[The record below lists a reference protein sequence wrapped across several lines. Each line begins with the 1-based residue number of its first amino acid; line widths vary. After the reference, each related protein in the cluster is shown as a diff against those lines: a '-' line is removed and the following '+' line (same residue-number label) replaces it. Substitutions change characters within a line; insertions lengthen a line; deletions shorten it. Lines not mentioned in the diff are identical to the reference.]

1 MLQKRPSIARHTTY
15 NLIFRGMTIEL
26 TCAECDYRESG
37 SSDRD
42 LMNKI
47 IMWNHVQKVH
57 PHVAERIMR
66 IYNRVP
72 DDIYDVRPLGRL
84 AF

>member
-1 MLQKRPSIARHTTY
+1 MNAILMCT
-15 NLIFRGMTIEL
+15 
-26 TCAECDYRESG
+26 ECDYQAAG
-37 SSDRD
+37 SLERV

-47 IMWNHVQKVH
+47 IMWNHMQKFH
-57 PHVAERIMR
+57 PQVAERIMR

-72 DDIYDVRPLGRL
+72 DDIYNMRPVGRL

>member
-1 MLQKRPSIARHTTY
+1 MNAILMCT
-15 NLIFRGMTIEL
+15 
-26 TCAECDYRESG
+26 ECNYQAAG
-37 SSDRD
+37 SSERG

-72 DDIYDVRPLGRL
+72 DGIYDMRPVLKV

>member
-1 MLQKRPSIARHTTY
+1 MNAILMCT
-15 NLIFRGMTIEL
+15 
-26 TCAECDYRESG
+26 ECDYQAAG
-37 SSDRD
+37 SSERV

-47 IMWNHVQKVH
+47 IMWNHMQKFH
-57 PHVAERIMR
+57 PSAAERIMR

-72 DDIYDVRPLGRL
+72 DDIYDMRPVGRL

>member
-1 MLQKRPSIARHTTY
+1 MNAILMCT
-15 NLIFRGMTIEL
+15 
-26 TCAECDYRESG
+26 ECDYQAAG
-37 SSDRD
+37 SSKGI

-47 IMWNHVQKVH
+47 IMWNHVQRVH

-72 DDIYDVRPLGRL
+72 DDIYNMRPVLKA